1 MIPAPAPITVM
12 PVELNDR
19 LWTLHRLCA
28 TGAATRVQ
36 LDELDRLCRALETGQ
51 DNRKDATK

>member
-1 MIPAPAPITVM
+1 MIITPTPITVM

-19 LWTLHRLCA
+19 LWLLHRLSA

-36 LDELDRLCRALETGQ
+36 LDELDRLCRTLEAGQ
-51 DNRKDATK
+51 DNRKANP